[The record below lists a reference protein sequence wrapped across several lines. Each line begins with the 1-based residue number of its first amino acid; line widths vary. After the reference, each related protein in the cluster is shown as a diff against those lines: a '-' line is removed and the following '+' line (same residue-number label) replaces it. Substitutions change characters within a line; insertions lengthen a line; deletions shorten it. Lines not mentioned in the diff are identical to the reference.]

1 MQKEERMMSEYFLGI
16 DVGSVSTDL
25 VIMDEKEK
33 ILSKLYLRTRGDPIY
48 VLTESM
54 KKFQQEFGGIS
65 IAGVGT
71 TGSGRQ
77 LAGVIVGA
85 DIVKNEI
92 TAHAAASRKIMP
104 EVRTILEIG
113 GQDSK
118 IIFLKDGVV
127 TDFAMNTVCAA
138 GTGSFLDRQAERL
151 GIPIERFG
159 EYALRSKNPTRIAGR
174 CAVFAESDMIHK
186 QQMGYGEEDII
197 AGLCEALVRNYL
209 SNLAKCKEIDGPI
222 MFQGGVAAN
231 VGIVAAFERMLGE
244 SVIIPQYY
252 DVMGAYG
259 AALLARQNYQRTG
272 KQTSFHGFSHAYHTF
287 RTRSIECKGCEN
299 HCEVIEVREN
309 DTVMARWGDRCG
321 KWSGQN
327 AASATA
333 VKEGTAS

>member
-1 MQKEERMMSEYFLGI
+1 MTGYFLGI

-25 VIMDEKEK
+25 VIMDGNGK
-33 ILSKLYLRTRGDPIY
+33 IIAKQYLRTQGAPIRT
-48 VLTESM
+48 LTEGL
-54 KKFQQEFGGIS
+54 KNFQKEFAGIPIS
-65 IAGVGT
+65 GVGT

-92 TAHAAASRKIMP
+92 TAHAVASKKIMP
-104 EVRTILEIG
+104 DVHTILEIG

-151 GIPIERFG
+151 GIPIEHFG
-159 EYALRSKNPTRIAGR
+159 EYALRSENSTRIAGR

-186 QQMGYGEEDII
+186 QQMGYRTEDII

-209 SNLAKCKEIDGPI
+209 GNLAKGKDIHSPV

-231 VGIVAAFERMLGE
+231 VGIAAAFEKALGTK
-244 SVIIPQYY
+244 VTIPPYY

-259 AALLARQNYQRTG
+259 AALLARWNYKKAGLPSR
-272 KQTSFHGFSHAYHTF
+272 FYGFENAYSTF
-287 RTRSIECKGCEN
+287 ETRSIECNGCGN
-299 HCEVIEVREN
+299 RCEIIEVKSN
-309 DTVMARWGDRCG
+309 GSIIARWGDRCG
-321 KWSGQN
+321 RWSNNG
-327 AASATA
+327 AARPAS

>member
-1 MQKEERMMSEYFLGI
+1 MAKCFLGI

-25 VIMDEKEK
+25 VVTDEKDK
-33 ILSKLYLRTRGDPIY
+33 ILSKLYLRTKGTPID
-48 VLTESM
+48 VLTDGL
-54 KKFQQEFGGIS
+54 KKLRQEFGNIQ

-85 DIVKNEI
+85 DLVKNEI
-92 TAHAAASRKIMP
+92 TAHAAASQKIVP
-104 EVRTILEIG
+104 DVHTILEIG

-118 IIFLKDGVV
+118 IIFLKSGVV

-138 GTGSFLDRQAERL
+138 GTGSFLDRQAARL
-151 GIPIERFG
+151 NIPIECFG

-186 QQMGYGEEDII
+186 QQTGHSTEDII

-209 SNLAKCKEIDGPI
+209 NNLAKCKEISEPV

-231 VGIVAAFERMLGE
+231 VGIVAAFERALGKR
-244 SVIIPQYY
+244 VIIPQYY

-259 AALLARQNYQRTG
+259 VALLARQNYEKTG
-272 KQTSFHGFSHAYHTF
+272 KSTSFYGFDNAYSTF
-287 RTRSIECKGCEN
+287 ETRSIECKGCDN
-299 HCEVIEVREN
+299 QCEIIEVRGN
-309 DTVMARWGDRCG
+309 NTVMARWGDRCG
-321 KWSGQN
+321 KWSGQ
-327 AASATA
+327 SAPA
-333 VKEGTAS
+333 PVVEKGSTAS